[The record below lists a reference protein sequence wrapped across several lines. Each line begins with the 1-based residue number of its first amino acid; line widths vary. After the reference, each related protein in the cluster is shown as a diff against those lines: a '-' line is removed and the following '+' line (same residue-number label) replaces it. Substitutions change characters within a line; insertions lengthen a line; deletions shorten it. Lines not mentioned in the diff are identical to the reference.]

1 LLKNHNFFLAQALIQ
16 SLNYD
21 NINVIIE
28 YQSDGVK
35 MPYKRNL
42 LPKQAFE
49 NLTNNTNSLFIDVRS
64 TAEHKFVGFPDNS
77 VLIPWSDEPT
87 WQPNPQEFADA
98 VKKQLSECVDSL
110 DTEIILMCRS
120 GYRSNEALKCLETS
134 GFTHVSHVASGFEGD
149 LDESDQRGNL
159 NGWRHDG
166 MPWTQ
171 S

>member
-1 LLKNHNFFLAQALIQ
+1 
-16 SLNYD
+16 
-21 NINVIIE
+21 
-28 YQSDGVK
+28 

-49 NLTNNTNSLFIDVRS
+49 NLANNPNSLFVDVRS

-77 VLIPWSDEPT
+77 VLIPWSDEPN
-87 WQPNPQEFADA
+87 WQPDAQEFADA
-98 VKKQLSECVDSL
+98 VKKQLSDRDDVL
-110 DTEIILMCRS
+110 DTQIILICRS
-120 GYRSNEALKCLETS
+120 GYRSNEALKCLEAN

-149 LDESDQRGNL
+149 LNEHDQRGNL